1 MWQIVGPN
9 GVTNT
14 TGGVAVPLPEAPVP
28 PDTAPRHAGVG
39 ATVQTAAQTTVHPAV
54 RAVTAV
60 DATRPVNFGPLK
72 RLAADPRVTDILVT
86 CDGAVWVE
94 RGLGIELEHPSIPLD
109 SPAVVRRLAVQLC
122 AQLGERLDDARPIA
136 DASGADGTR
145 VHAVIAPVVPYGASI
160 SIRLP
165 SRMSATMD
173 ALQQAGC
180 WPAQWRPILDRLVLA
195 RANILITGS
204 TGSGKTTLLKALL
217 LNCRAS
223 ERIVLVEEV
232 RELQGLGNL
241 NTVSLCAR
249 AKNVEGAGEVTM
261 GDLVRSTLRMY
272 PTRVVVGEC
281 RGEEVIDLMRV
292 LNSGHCG
299 GMSTLHASGVSRVPG
314 RLISLGLLAH
324 VEPNTM
330 AGLADGAFDVV
341 LHMERRPGK
350 RYLAQIGMLCMVE
363 GRLVGRTVSSWDGR
377 GEPVAGEAW
386 RPFAERWGTKR
397 VPERR

>member
-1 MWQIVGPN
+1 M
-9 GVTNT
+9 
-14 TGGVAVPLPEAPVP
+14 
-28 PDTAPRHAGVG
+28 
-39 ATVQTAAQTTVHPAV
+39 
-54 RAVTAV
+54 
-60 DATRPVNFGPLK
+60 
-72 RLAADPRVTDILVT
+72 
-86 CDGAVWVE
+86 
-94 RGLGIELEHPSIPLD
+94 
-109 SPAVVRRLAVQLC
+109 VRRLAVQLC

-272 PTRVVVGEC
+272 PTRVVVGEW
-281 RGEEVIDLMRV
+281 RGGDRPDARAQLRP
-292 LNSGHCG
+292 L
-299 GMSTLHASGVSRVPG
+299 
-314 RLISLGLLAH
+314 
-324 VEPNTM
+324 
-330 AGLADGAFDVV
+330 
-341 LHMERRPGK
+341 RRHEHT
-350 RYLAQIGMLCMVE
+350 ACQ
-363 GRLVGRTVSSWDGR
+363 R
-377 GEPVAGEAW
+377 GEPCARASDLAGAA
-386 RPFAERWGTKR
+386 RAC
-397 VPERR
+397 

>member
-136 DASGADGTR
+136 DASGADGHNHLCVR
-145 VHAVIAPVVPYGASI
+145 SSFGN
-160 SIRLP
+160 RDG
-165 SRMSATMD
+165 RE
-173 ALQQAGC
+173 
-180 WPAQWRPILDRLVLA
+180 DRCMGKGEKPHECVEHPLA
-195 RANILITGS
+195 R
-204 TGSGKTTLLKALL
+204 
-217 LNCRAS
+217 
-223 ERIVLVEEV
+223 
-232 RELQGLGNL
+232 
-241 NTVSLCAR
+241 
-249 AKNVEGAGEVTM
+249 
-261 GDLVRSTLRMY
+261 
-272 PTRVVVGEC
+272 
-281 RGEEVIDLMRV
+281 RGV
-292 LNSGHCG
+292 NH
-299 GMSTLHASGVSRVPG
+299 T
-314 RLISLGLLAH
+314 
-324 VEPNTM
+324 
-330 AGLADGAFDVV
+330 
-341 LHMERRPGK
+341 
-350 RYLAQIGMLCMVE
+350 
-363 GRLVGRTVSSWDGR
+363 
-377 GEPVAGEAW
+377 
-386 RPFAERWGTKR
+386 
-397 VPERR
+397 

>member
-223 ERIVLVEEV
+223 ERIVP
-232 RELQGLGNL
+232 
-241 NTVSLCAR
+241 VSYTHL
-249 AKNVEGAGEVTM
+249 
-261 GDLVRSTLRMY
+261 TL
-272 PTRVVVGEC
+272 P
-281 RGEEVIDLMRV
+281 
-292 LNSGHCG
+292 
-299 GMSTLHASGVSRVPG
+299 
-314 RLISLGLLAH
+314 
-324 VEPNTM
+324 
-330 AGLADGAFDVV
+330 
-341 LHMERRPGK
+341 
-350 RYLAQIGMLCMVE
+350 
-363 GRLVGRTVSSWDGR
+363 
-377 GEPVAGEAW
+377 
-386 RPFAERWGTKR
+386 TKR
-397 VPERR
+397 IV

>member
-173 ALQQAGC
+173 ALQQA
-180 WPAQWRPILDRLVLA
+180 
-195 RANILITGS
+195 S
-204 TGSGKTTLLKALL
+204 
-217 LNCRAS
+217 
-223 ERIVLVEEV
+223 
-232 RELQGLGNL
+232 
-241 NTVSLCAR
+241 
-249 AKNVEGAGEVTM
+249 
-261 GDLVRSTLRMY
+261 Y
-272 PTRVVVGEC
+272 
-281 RGEEVIDLMRV
+281 
-292 LNSGHCG
+292 
-299 GMSTLHASGVSRVPG
+299 
-314 RLISLGLLAH
+314 
-324 VEPNTM
+324 
-330 AGLADGAFDVV
+330 
-341 LHMERRPGK
+341 
-350 RYLAQIGMLCMVE
+350 
-363 GRLVGRTVSSWDGR
+363 
-377 GEPVAGEAW
+377 
-386 RPFAERWGTKR
+386 
-397 VPERR
+397 

>member
-180 WPAQWRPILDRLVLA
+180 WPAPTFSSPAAPA
-195 RANILITGS
+195 RARRRCSRRCCSIAAHPN
-204 TGSGKTTLLKALL
+204 AL
-217 LNCRAS
+217 CSSRRFAS
-223 ERIVLVEEV
+223 
-232 RELQGLGNL
+232 
-241 NTVSLCAR
+241 
-249 AKNVEGAGEVTM
+249 
-261 GDLVRSTLRMY
+261 
-272 PTRVVVGEC
+272 C
-281 RGEEVIDLMRV
+281 RGSAI
-292 LNSGHCG
+292 
-299 GMSTLHASGVSRVPG
+299 STRFHSAREPRTWRVPA
-314 RLISLGLLAH
+314 R
-324 VEPNTM
+324 
-330 AGLADGAFDVV
+330 
-341 LHMERRPGK
+341 
-350 RYLAQIGMLCMVE
+350 
-363 GRLVGRTVSSWDGR
+363 
-377 GEPVAGEAW
+377 
-386 RPFAERWGTKR
+386 
-397 VPERR
+397 